1 MRRLRVLDFAVSG
14 SYALRWIEK
23 MSSRRF
29 KATGL
34 AASFLALFFMLGGH
48 WFALQSVAWAR
59 MLVDFSKTDS
69 FSKAVEKTFDGKH
82 PCKMCLGIREG
93 RAQEER
99 EQKGIPRVKTDKSP
113 ELFCDFRRV
122 VVPFA
127 PTEAENAV
135 ALVPQLHPDFI
146 DSPPS
151 PPPRRF
157 AVL

>member
-1 MRRLRVLDFAVSG
+1 MKSPVL
-14 SYALRWIEK
+14 
-23 MSSRRF
+23 
-29 KATGL
+29 KATSL

-48 WFALQSVAWAR
+48 WVALQSVAWVR
-59 MLVDFSKTDS
+59 MLAEFSRTDS
-69 FSKAVEKTFDGKH
+69 LSEAVEKAFDGKH

-93 RAQEER
+93 RQQEER
-99 EQKGIPRVKTDKSP
+99 EQQKVPLVKTEKSP
-113 ELFCDFRRV
+113 ELFCDFRRI

-127 PTEAENAV
+127 PIAAVDAV

-151 PPPRRF
+151 PPPRHF